1 VTNTLPKRCC
11 LCLTIQL
18 LEWCKPAALRGTVAG
33 HMWTKPGPYRTGTRG
48 IVLLGLLGTVTGCHS
63 KTERRTMEPSSVS
76 PASPAKLA
84 EDGKSSIVAICEK
97 ESFATAQKGLIVAET
112 GLREDVFLLRD
123 RGSYKPVPY
132 GLDEAQRL
140 VVLLRADAEAAGHS
154 GEQAA
159 CIRQFAEH
167 LESLTEPLA
176 DAARRDREIDTSAFS
191 QSDKQVQDD
200 LERESNAKVPH

>member
-1 VTNTLPKRCC
+1 MG
-11 LCLTIQL
+11 L
-18 LEWCKPAALRGTVAG
+18 LAGVAG
-33 HMWTKPGPYRTGTRG
+33 
-48 IVLLGLLGTVTGCHS
+48 CHA
-63 KTERRTMEPSSVS
+63 KTANQEMEAAKVS
-76 PASPAKLA
+76 AASPAKVA
-84 EDGKSSIVAICEK
+84 EDGKDTIVGVCAK
-97 ESFATAQKGLIVAET
+97 ESFAAARQGLIVAET

-123 RGSYKPVPY
+123 RGSYQPVPY

-140 VVLLRADAEAAGHS
+140 VVLLRAENGAAGHTE
-154 GEQAA
+154 EQAT

-176 DAARRDREIDTSAFS
+176 EAARREHEIDTSAFS